1 MVNIYRMFKKL
12 LNFIRINRN
21 KSPTLGVS
29 LRNNLDLL
37 SSLNGGYYKE
47 KLLEIHS
54 LIYAVVDRKSKA
66 IAQLPLRLYKND
78 TVKENKCVFKRKI
91 VVNNDISYIFDI
103 APNNN
108 MTPYIFWRT
117 VTAQKETYGNAYVY
131 IKRNNIGEVVEL
143 NILDPSKVSI
153 YLDELG
159 EVYYKPYNDKNI
171 YLHNLDILHFSSIY
185 VSGYKGI
192 SFLECLRTQLNFKEN
207 VIKMNS
213 EQMEKSIKAG
223 ATLKLPSNLSM
234 DKMKEYKEQFEKSY
248 SQGFNGL
255 IVLDSGMI
263 FEQIKYDVNDL
274 KQSDINKITAKEVS
288 AVSGLPLFMLGEGE
302 SSRYINMEHQT
313 IDFIQN
319 CIAPDVVLIEQEL
332 NRKLLTEQQIKEG
345 YYFKFNINALMRADM
360 SSRSKFY
367 REMVSMGAMT
377 LNEVRSLEDLESYG
391 EIGERPVISL
401 NYSYLD
407 TLDKHQRINN

>member
-1 MVNIYRMFKKL
+1 MFKKI
-12 LNFIRINRN
+12 FEFFKRN

-234 DKMKEYKEQFEKSY
+234 EKMKEYKEQFEKSY

-345 YYFKFNINALMRADM
+345 YYFKFNINALMRSDM

>member
-1 MVNIYRMFKKL
+1 MVHIYRMFKKL

-78 TVKENKCVFKRKI
+78 TVKENKCVFKRKS
-91 VVNNDISYIFDI
+91 VVNNDISYIFDT

-153 YLDELG
+153 YLDKSG

-192 SFLECLRTQLNFKEN
+192 SFLECLRNQLELKEH
-207 VIKMNS
+207 VIKISS

-234 DKMKEYKEQFEKSY
+234 EKMKEYKEQFEKSY

-288 AVSGLPLFMLGEGE
+288 SVSGLPLFMLGEGE
-302 SSRYINMEHQT
+302 SSRYVNMEHQT

-319 CIAPDVVLIEQEL
+319 CIAPEVVLIEQEL
-332 NRKLLTEQQIKEG
+332 NRKLLSEQQIKEG
-345 YYFKFNINALMRADM
+345 YYFKFNINALMRSDM

>member
-1 MVNIYRMFKKL
+1 MVHIYRMFKKL

-54 LIYAVVDRKSKA
+54 LIYAAVDRKSKA

-159 EVYYKPYNDKNI
+159 EIYYKPYNDKNI

-288 AVSGLPLFMLGEGE
+288 SVSGLPLFMLGEGE
-302 SSRYINMEHQT
+302 SSRYVNMEHQT

-319 CIAPDVVLIEQEL
+319 CIAPEVVLIEQEL
-332 NRKLLTEQQIKEG
+332 NRKLLSEQQIKEG
-345 YYFKFNINALMRADM
+345 YYFKFNINALMRSDM

>member
-1 MVNIYRMFKKL
+1 MFKKI
-12 LNFIRINRN
+12 FEFFKRN

-78 TVKENKCVFKRKI
+78 MVKENKCVFKRKI

-159 EVYYKPYNDKNI
+159 EIYYKPYNDKNI

-192 SFLECLRTQLNFKEN
+192 SFIECLRNQLELKEH
-207 VIKMNS
+207 VIKISS

-288 AVSGLPLFMLGEGE
+288 SVSGLPLFMLGEGE
-302 SSRYINMEHQT
+302 SSRYVNMEHQT

-319 CIAPDVVLIEQEL
+319 CIAPEVVLIEQEL
-332 NRKLLTEQQIKEG
+332 NRKLLSEQQIKEG
-345 YYFKFNINALMRADM
+345 YYFKFNINALMRSDM

-407 TLDKHQRINN
+407 TLDKHERINN

>member
-1 MVNIYRMFKKL
+1 MFKKI
-12 LNFIRINRN
+12 FEFFKRN
-21 KSPTLGVS
+21 KSPTLGIN
-29 LRNNLDLL
+29 LRNGLNPL
-37 SSLNGGYYKE
+37 SFFYSGYKE

-78 TVKENKCVFKRKI
+78 TVKENKCVFKRKR
-91 VVNNDISYIFDI
+91 VVNNDISYIFDTS
-103 APNNN
+103 PNKN

-117 VTAQKETYGNAYVY
+117 VIAQKEIYGNSYVY
-131 IKRNNIGEVVEL
+131 IKRGSIGEVLEL
-143 NILDPSKVSI
+143 EILDPSKVSI

-192 SFLECLRTQLNFKEN
+192 SFLECLRTQLDFKEN

-255 IVLDSGMI
+255 VVLDSGMI

-288 AVSGLPLFMLGEGE
+288 SVSGLPLFMLGEGE
-302 SSRYINMEHQT
+302 SSRYVNMEHQT

-332 NRKLLTEQQIKEG
+332 NRKLLSEQQIKEG
-345 YYFKFNINALMRADM
+345 YYFKFNINALMRSDM

>member
-1 MVNIYRMFKKL
+1 M
-12 LNFIRINRN
+12 
-21 KSPTLGVS
+21 
-29 LRNNLDLL
+29 
-37 SSLNGGYYKE
+37 
-47 KLLEIHS
+47 
-54 LIYAVVDRKSKA
+54 
-66 IAQLPLRLYKND
+66 
-78 TVKENKCVFKRKI
+78 
-91 VVNNDISYIFDI
+91 
-103 APNNN
+103 
-108 MTPYIFWRT
+108 
-117 VTAQKETYGNAYVY
+117 
-131 IKRNNIGEVVEL
+131 
-143 NILDPSKVSI
+143 
-153 YLDELG
+153 
-159 EVYYKPYNDKNI
+159 
-171 YLHNLDILHFSSIY
+171 
-185 VSGYKGI
+185 SGYKGI
-192 SFLECLRTQLNFKEN
+192 SFLECLRNQLELKEH
-207 VIKMNS
+207 VIKISS

-234 DKMKEYKEQFEKSY
+234 EKMKEYKEQFEKSY

-288 AVSGLPLFMLGEGE
+288 SVSGLPLFMLGEGE
-302 SSRYINMEHQT
+302 SSRYVNMEHQT

-319 CIAPDVVLIEQEL
+319 CIAPEVVLIEQEL
-332 NRKLLTEQQIKEG
+332 NRKLLSEQQIKEG
-345 YYFKFNINALMRADM
+345 YYFKFNINALMRSDM

>member
-1 MVNIYRMFKKL
+1 MVRIYRMFKKL

-21 KSPTLGVS
+21 KSPTLGIS
-29 LRNNLDLL
+29 LRNGLNPL
-37 SSLNGGYYKE
+37 SFFNSGYKE

-54 LIYAVVDRKSKA
+54 LIYAAVDRKSKA

-91 VVNNDISYIFDI
+91 VVNNDISYIFDT

-192 SFLECLRTQLNFKEN
+192 SFLECLRNQLELKEH
-207 VIKMNS
+207 VIKISS

-234 DKMKEYKEQFEKSY
+234 EKMKEYKEQFEKSY

-288 AVSGLPLFMLGEGE
+288 SVSGLPLFMLGEGE
-302 SSRYINMEHQT
+302 SSRYVNMEHQT

-319 CIAPDVVLIEQEL
+319 CIAPEVVLIKQEL
-332 NRKLLTEQQIKEG
+332 NIKLLSEQQIKEG
-345 YYFKFNINALMRADM
+345 YYFKFNINALMRSDM

>member
-1 MVNIYRMFKKL
+1 MFKKI
-12 LNFIRINRN
+12 FEFFKRN

-47 KLLEIHS
+47 ELLEIHS

-153 YLDELG
+153 YLDKSG

-192 SFLECLRTQLNFKEN
+192 SFLECLRNQLELKEH
-207 VIKMNS
+207 VIKISS

-345 YYFKFNINALMRADM
+345 YYFKFNINALMRSDM

>member
-1 MVNIYRMFKKL
+1 MINKIFYKL
-12 LNFIRINRN
+12 INTVKRN
-21 KSPTLGVS
+21 KSPVLNFNMS
-29 LRNNLDLL
+29 RNLTN
-37 SSLNGGYYKE
+37 SSFLNSGYRE
-47 KLLEIHS
+47 KLLEVHS

-78 TVKENKCVFKRKI
+78 MVKENKCVFKRKI
-91 VVNNDISYIFDI
+91 VVNNDISYIFDTS
-103 APNNN
+103 PNNN
-108 MTPYIFWRT
+108 MTPYVFWRT
-117 VTAQKETYGNAYVY
+117 VIAQKEIYGNAYVY

-143 NILDPSKVSI
+143 NVLDPSKVSI
-153 YLDELG
+153 YLSKSG
-159 EVYYKPYNDKNI
+159 EVYYKPYNDKEI
-171 YLHNLDILHFSSIY
+171 YIHNLDILHFSSIY

-192 SFLECLRTQLNFKEN
+192 SFIECLRNQLNFKEN

-288 AVSGLPLFMLGEGE
+288 SVSGLPLFMLGEGE
-302 SSRYINMEHQT
+302 SSRYVNMEHQT

-319 CIAPDVVLIEQEL
+319 CIAPEVVLIEQEL
-332 NRKLLTEQQIKEG
+332 NIKLLSEQQIKEG
-345 YYFKFNINALMRADM
+345 YYFKFNINALMRSDM

-407 TLDKHQRINN
+407 TLDKHERIKGGD

>member
-1 MVNIYRMFKKL
+1 MVRIYRMFKKL

-21 KSPTLGVS
+21 KSPTLGIS
-29 LRNNLDLL
+29 LRNGLNPL
-37 SSLNGGYYKE
+37 SFFNSGYKE

-54 LIYAVVDRKSKA
+54 LIYAAVDRKSKA

-153 YLDELG
+153 YLDKSG

-192 SFLECLRTQLNFKEN
+192 SFLECLRNQLELKEH
-207 VIKMNS
+207 VIKISS

-288 AVSGLPLFMLGEGE
+288 SVSGLPLFMLGEGE
-302 SSRYINMEHQT
+302 SSRYVNMEHQT

-319 CIAPDVVLIEQEL
+319 CIAPEVVLIEQEL
-332 NRKLLTEQQIKEG
+332 NRKLLSEQQIKEG
-345 YYFKFNINALMRADM
+345 YYFKFNINALMRSDM

>member
-1 MVNIYRMFKKL
+1 MFKKL
-12 LNFIRINRN
+12 LNFIRINGN
-21 KSPTLGVS
+21 KSPTLGIS
-29 LRNNLDLL
+29 LRNGLNPL
-37 SSLNGGYYKE
+37 SFFNSGYKE

-54 LIYAVVDRKSKA
+54 LIYAAVDRKSKA

-153 YLDELG
+153 YLDKSG

-288 AVSGLPLFMLGEGE
+288 SVSGLPLFMLGEGE
-302 SSRYINMEHQT
+302 SSRYVNMEHQT

-332 NRKLLTEQQIKEG
+332 NRKLLSEQQIKEG
-345 YYFKFNINALMRADM
+345 YYFKFNINALMRSDM

>member
-1 MVNIYRMFKKL
+1 MVRIYRMFKKL

-21 KSPTLGVS
+21 KSPTLGIS
-29 LRNNLDLL
+29 LRNGLNPL
-37 SSLNGGYYKE
+37 SFFYSGYKE

-91 VVNNDISYIFDI
+91 VVNNDISYIFDT

-153 YLDELG
+153 YLDKSG

-192 SFLECLRTQLNFKEN
+192 SFLECLRNQLELKEH
-207 VIKMNS
+207 VIKISS

-288 AVSGLPLFMLGEGE
+288 SVSGLPLFMLGEGE
-302 SSRYINMEHQT
+302 SSRYVNMEHQT

-319 CIAPDVVLIEQEL
+319 CIAPEVVLIEQEL
-332 NRKLLTEQQIKEG
+332 NRKLLSEQQIKEG
-345 YYFKFNINALMRADM
+345 YYFKFNINALMRSDM

>member
-1 MVNIYRMFKKL
+1 MINKIFNKL
-12 LNFIRINRN
+12 MSTIKRNKNGILNFNIAGNLTNSDFINSGHR
-21 KSPTLGVS
+21 
-29 LRNNLDLL
+29 
-37 SSLNGGYYKE
+37 E

-78 TVKENKCVFKRKI
+78 LLKENKCVFKRKS
-91 VVNNDISYIFDI
+91 VVNNDISYILDTS
-103 APNNN
+103 PNNN

-117 VTAQKETYGNAYVY
+117 VIAQKEIYGNSYVY
-131 IKRNNIGEVVEL
+131 IKRNSIGEVVEL
-143 NILDPSKVSI
+143 NILDPSKVGI
-153 YLDELG
+153 YLDKLG
-159 EVYYKPYNDKNI
+159 EIYYKPYNDKEV

-192 SFLECLRTQLNFKEN
+192 SFLECLRSQLNFKEN
-207 VIKMNS
+207 IIKINS
-213 EQMEKSIKAG
+213 DQMEKSIKAG
-223 ATLKLPSNLSM
+223 ATLKLPSNLSIE
-234 DKMKEYKEQFEKSY
+234 KMKEYKEQFEKSY

-255 IVLDSGMI
+255 VVLDSGMV
-263 FEQIKYDVNDL
+263 FEQIKYDINDL

-288 AVSGLPLFMLGEGE
+288 SVSGLPLFMLGEGE
-302 SSRYINMEHQT
+302 SSRYVNMEHQT

-319 CIAPDVVLIEQEL
+319 CIAPEVVLIEQEL
-332 NRKLLTEQQIKEG
+332 NKKLLTEDQIKEG

-360 SSRSKFY
+360 TTRAQFY

-377 LNEVRSLEDLESYG
+377 LNEIRSLEDLESYG

-407 TLDKHQRINN
+407 TLDKHERIKGGD

>member
-1 MVNIYRMFKKL
+1 MVHIYRMFKKL

-54 LIYAVVDRKSKA
+54 LIYAAVDRKSKA

-288 AVSGLPLFMLGEGE
+288 SVSGLPLFMLGEGE
-302 SSRYINMEHQT
+302 SSRYVNMEHQT

-332 NRKLLTEQQIKEG
+332 NRKLLSEQQIKEG
-345 YYFKFNINALMRADM
+345 YYFKFNINALMRSDM

>member
-1 MVNIYRMFKKL
+1 MVHIYRMFKKL

-21 KSPTLGVS
+21 KSPTLGIS
-29 LRNNLDLL
+29 LRNGLNPL
-37 SSLNGGYYKE
+37 SFFYSGYKE

-78 TVKENKCVFKRKI
+78 MVKENKCVFKRKR
-91 VVNNDISYIFDI
+91 VVNNDISYIFDTS
-103 APNNN
+103 PNKN

-117 VTAQKETYGNAYVY
+117 VIAQKEIYGNSYVY
-131 IKRNNIGEVVEL
+131 IKRGSIGEVLEL
-143 NILDPSKVSI
+143 EILDPSKVSI
-153 YLDELG
+153 YLSKSG
-159 EVYYKPYNDKNI
+159 EVYYKPYNDKEI

-192 SFLECLRTQLNFKEN
+192 SFIECLRNQLELKEH
-207 VIKMNS
+207 VIKISS

-234 DKMKEYKEQFEKSY
+234 EKMKEYKEQFEKSY

-288 AVSGLPLFMLGEGE
+288 SVSGLPLFMLGEGE
-302 SSRYINMEHQT
+302 SSRYVNMEHQT

-319 CIAPDVVLIEQEL
+319 CIAPEVVLIEQEL
-332 NRKLLTEQQIKEG
+332 NIKLLSEQQIKEG
-345 YYFKFNINALMRADM
+345 YYFKFNINALMRSDM

>member
-1 MVNIYRMFKKL
+1 MFKKI
-12 LNFIRINRN
+12 FEFFKRN
-21 KSPTLGVS
+21 KSPTLGVI

-37 SSLNGGYYKE
+37 SFLNGGYYKE

-54 LIYAVVDRKSKA
+54 LIYAAVDRKSKA

-302 SSRYINMEHQT
+302 SSRYVNMEHQT

-345 YYFKFNINALMRADM
+345 YYFKFNINALMRSDM

>member
-1 MVNIYRMFKKL
+1 MVHIYRMFKKL

-21 KSPTLGVS
+21 KSPTLGIN
-29 LRNNLDLL
+29 LRNGLNPL
-37 SSLNGGYYKE
+37 SFFYSGYKE

-91 VVNNDISYIFDI
+91 VVNNDISYIFDT

-153 YLDELG
+153 YLDKSG
-159 EVYYKPYNDKNI
+159 EVYYKPYNDKEI

-192 SFLECLRTQLNFKEN
+192 SFLECLRT
-207 VIKMNS
+207 
-213 EQMEKSIKAG
+213 
-223 ATLKLPSNLSM
+223 
-234 DKMKEYKEQFEKSY
+234 
-248 SQGFNGL
+248 
-255 IVLDSGMI
+255 
-263 FEQIKYDVNDL
+263 
-274 KQSDINKITAKEVS
+274 
-288 AVSGLPLFMLGEGE
+288 
-302 SSRYINMEHQT
+302 
-313 IDFIQN
+313 
-319 CIAPDVVLIEQEL
+319 
-332 NRKLLTEQQIKEG
+332 
-345 YYFKFNINALMRADM
+345 
-360 SSRSKFY
+360 
-367 REMVSMGAMT
+367 
-377 LNEVRSLEDLESYG
+377 
-391 EIGERPVISL
+391 
-401 NYSYLD
+401 
-407 TLDKHQRINN
+407 

>member
-1 MVNIYRMFKKL
+1 MVHIYRMFKKL

-21 KSPTLGVS
+21 KSPTLGIN
-29 LRNNLDLL
+29 LRNGLNPL
-37 SSLNGGYYKE
+37 SFFYSGYKE

-54 LIYAVVDRKSKA
+54 LIYAVVDRKSKT

-192 SFLECLRTQLNFKEN
+192 SFLECLRNQLELKEH
-207 VIKMNS
+207 VIKISS

-288 AVSGLPLFMLGEGE
+288 SVSGLPLFMLGEGE
-302 SSRYINMEHQT
+302 SSRYVNMEHQT

-319 CIAPDVVLIEQEL
+319 CIAPEVVLIKQEL
-332 NRKLLTEQQIKEG
+332 NIKLLSEQQIKEG
-345 YYFKFNINALMRADM
+345 YYFKFNINALMRSDM

>member
-1 MVNIYRMFKKL
+1 MVHIYRMFKKL

-288 AVSGLPLFMLGEGE
+288 SVSGLPLFMLGEGE
-302 SSRYINMEHQT
+302 SSRYVNMEHQT

-345 YYFKFNINALMRADM
+345 YYFKFNINALMRSDM

>member
-360 SSRSKFY
+360 SSRFKFY

>member
-1 MVNIYRMFKKL
+1 MFKKI
-12 LNFIRINRN
+12 FEFFKRN
-21 KSPTLGVS
+21 KSPTIGIN
-29 LRNNLDLL
+29 LRNNLNLL
-37 SSLNGGYYKE
+37 SSLNSGYRE

-78 TVKENKCVFKRKI
+78 MVKENKCVFKRKI

-103 APNNN
+103 SPNNN

-117 VTAQKETYGNAYVY
+117 VISQKEIYGNAYVY
-131 IKRNNIGEVVEL
+131 IKRNSIGEVVEL
-143 NILDPSKVSI
+143 IILDPSKVGI
-153 YLDELG
+153 YLDKSG
-159 EVYYKPYNDKNI
+159 EVYYKPYNDKEI
-171 YLHNLDILHFSSIY
+171 YIHNLDILHFSSIY
-185 VSGYKGI
+185 ISGHKGI
-192 SFLECLRTQLNFKEN
+192 SFLECLRSQLSFKEN

-234 DKMKEYKEQFEKSY
+234 EKMKEYKEQFEKSY

-255 IVLDSGMI
+255 VVLDTGMM
-263 FEQIKYDVNDL
+263 FEQIKYDLNDL
-274 KQSDINKITAKEVS
+274 KQLEVNKITAKEVS
-288 AVSGLPLFMLGEGE
+288 SVSGLPLFMLGEGE
-302 SSRYINMEHQT
+302 SSRYVNMEHQT

-332 NRKLLTEQQIKEG
+332 NRKLLTEKEVKEG
-345 YYFKFNINALMRADM
+345 YYFKFNINALMRSDM

-391 EIGERPVISL
+391 KIGERPVISL

-407 TLDKHQRINN
+407 TLDKHERIKGGD

>member
-1 MVNIYRMFKKL
+1 MVRIYRMFKKL

-21 KSPTLGVS
+21 KSPTLGIS
-29 LRNNLDLL
+29 LRNGLNPL
-37 SSLNGGYYKE
+37 SFFNSGYKE

-54 LIYAVVDRKSKA
+54 LIYAAVDRKSKA

-78 TVKENKCVFKRKI
+78 TVKENKCVFKRKR
-91 VVNNDISYIFDI
+91 VVNNDISYIFDT

-234 DKMKEYKEQFEKSY
+234 EKMKEYKEQFEKSY

-288 AVSGLPLFMLGEGE
+288 SVSGLPLFMLGEGE
-302 SSRYINMEHQT
+302 SSRYVNMEHQT

-332 NRKLLTEQQIKEG
+332 NRKLLSEQQIKEG
-345 YYFKFNINALMRADM
+345 YYFKFNINALMRSDM

>member
-1 MVNIYRMFKKL
+1 MVHIYRMFKKL

-21 KSPTLGVS
+21 KSPTLGIN
-29 LRNNLDLL
+29 LRNGLNPL
-37 SSLNGGYYKE
+37 SFFYSGYKE

-159 EVYYKPYNDKNI
+159 EIYYKPYNDKNI

-288 AVSGLPLFMLGEGE
+288 SVSGLPLFMLGEGE
-302 SSRYINMEHQT
+302 SSRYVNMEHQT

-319 CIAPDVVLIEQEL
+319 CIAPEVVLIEQEL
-332 NRKLLTEQQIKEG
+332 NRKLLSEQQIKEG
-345 YYFKFNINALMRADM
+345 YYFKFNINALMRSDM
-360 SSRSKFY
+360 SSRYKFY

>member
-1 MVNIYRMFKKL
+1 MVHIYRMFKKL

-21 KSPTLGVS
+21 KSPTLGIN
-29 LRNNLDLL
+29 LRNGLNPL
-37 SSLNGGYYKE
+37 SFFYSGYKE

-91 VVNNDISYIFDI
+91 VVNNDISYIFDT

-153 YLDELG
+153 YLDKSG

-192 SFLECLRTQLNFKEN
+192 SFLECLRNQLELKEH
-207 VIKMNS
+207 VIKISS

-288 AVSGLPLFMLGEGE
+288 SVSGLPLFMLGEGE
-302 SSRYINMEHQT
+302 SSRYVNMEHQT

-319 CIAPDVVLIEQEL
+319 CIAPEVVLIEQEL
-332 NRKLLTEQQIKEG
+332 NRKLLSEQQIKEG
-345 YYFKFNINALMRADM
+345 YYFKFNINALMRSDM

>member
-1 MVNIYRMFKKL
+1 MVHIYRMFKKL

-21 KSPTLGVS
+21 KSPTLGIN
-29 LRNNLDLL
+29 LRNGLNPL
-37 SSLNGGYYKE
+37 SFFYSGYKE

-78 TVKENKCVFKRKI
+78 MVKENKCVFKRKR
-91 VVNNDISYIFDI
+91 VVNNDISYIFDTS
-103 APNNN
+103 PNKN

-117 VTAQKETYGNAYVY
+117 VIAQKEIYGNSYVY
-131 IKRNNIGEVVEL
+131 IKRGSIGEVLEL
-143 NILDPSKVSI
+143 EILDPSKVSI
-153 YLDELG
+153 YLSKSG
-159 EVYYKPYNDKNI
+159 EVYYKPYNDKEI

-192 SFLECLRTQLNFKEN
+192 SFIECLRNQLELKEH
-207 VIKMNS
+207 VIKISS

-234 DKMKEYKEQFEKSY
+234 EKMKEYKEQFEKSY

-288 AVSGLPLFMLGEGE
+288 SVSGLPLFMLGEGE
-302 SSRYINMEHQT
+302 SSRYVNMEHQT

-319 CIAPDVVLIEQEL
+319 CIAPEVVLIEQEL
-332 NRKLLTEQQIKEG
+332 NIKLLSEQQIKEG
-345 YYFKFNINALMRADM
+345 YYFKFNINALMRSDM

>member
-1 MVNIYRMFKKL
+1 MVHIYRMFKKL

-21 KSPTLGVS
+21 KSPTLGIS
-29 LRNNLDLL
+29 LRNGLNPL
-37 SSLNGGYYKE
+37 SFFYSGYKE

-78 TVKENKCVFKRKI
+78 MVKENKCVFKRKR
-91 VVNNDISYIFDI
+91 VVNNDISYIFDTS
-103 APNNN
+103 PNKN

-117 VTAQKETYGNAYVY
+117 VIAQKEIYGNSYVY
-131 IKRNNIGEVVEL
+131 IKRGSIGEVLEL
-143 NILDPSKVSI
+143 EILDPSKVSI
-153 YLDELG
+153 YLSKSG
-159 EVYYKPYNDKNI
+159 EVYYKPYNDKEI

-192 SFLECLRTQLNFKEN
+192 SFIECLRNQLELKEH
-207 VIKMNS
+207 VIKISS

-234 DKMKEYKEQFEKSY
+234 EKMKEYKEQFEKSY

-288 AVSGLPLFMLGEGE
+288 SVSGLPLFMLGEGE
-302 SSRYINMEHQT
+302 SSRYVNMEHQT

-319 CIAPDVVLIEQEL
+319 CIAPEVVLIEQEL

-345 YYFKFNINALMRADM
+345 YYFKFNINALMRSDM

>member
-1 MVNIYRMFKKL
+1 MINKIFNKL
-12 LNFIRINRN
+12 MSTIKRNKNGILNFNIAGNLNNSAFINSGHR
-21 KSPTLGVS
+21 
-29 LRNNLDLL
+29 
-37 SSLNGGYYKE
+37 E

-78 TVKENKCVFKRKI
+78 MVKENKYVFKRKI
-91 VVNNDISYIFDI
+91 VVNNDISYIFNI
-103 APNNN
+103 SPNNN
-108 MTPYIFWRT
+108 ITPYIFWRT
-117 VTAQKETYGNAYVY
+117 VVAQKEIYGNSYVY
-131 IKRNNIGEVVEL
+131 IKRNSIGEVVEL
-143 NILDPSKVSI
+143 NILDPSKVGI
-153 YLDELG
+153 YLDKLG
-159 EVYYKPYNDKNI
+159 EVYYKPYNDKEI

-192 SFLECLRTQLNFKEN
+192 SFLECLRNQLNFKEN
-207 VIKMNS
+207 VIKINS

-223 ATLKLPSNLSM
+223 ATLKLPSNLSIE
-234 DKMKEYKEQFEKSY
+234 KMKEYKEQFEKSY

-255 IVLDSGMI
+255 VVLDSGMV
-263 FEQIKYDVNDL
+263 FEQIKYDINDL

-288 AVSGLPLFMLGEGE
+288 SVSGLPLFMLGEGE
-302 SSRYINMEHQT
+302 NSKYVNMEHQT

-319 CIAPDVVLIEQEL
+319 CIAPEVVLIEQEL
-332 NRKLLTEQQIKEG
+332 NRKLLTEKQIREG
-345 YYFKFNINALMRADM
+345 YYFKFNINALMRSDM

-367 REMVSMGAMT
+367 KEMVSMGAMT

-407 TLDKHQRINN
+407 TLDKHERIKGGD

>member
-1 MVNIYRMFKKL
+1 MVHIYRMFKKL

-54 LIYAVVDRKSKA
+54 LIYAAVDRKSKA

-78 TVKENKCVFKRKI
+78 MVKENKCVFKRKI

-159 EVYYKPYNDKNI
+159 EVYYKPHNDKNI

-319 CIAPDVVLIEQEL
+319 CIAPEVVLIEQEL

-345 YYFKFNINALMRADM
+345 YYFKFNINALMRSDM

>member
-1 MVNIYRMFKKL
+1 MVHIYRMFKKL

-21 KSPTLGVS
+21 KSPTLGIN
-29 LRNNLDLL
+29 LRNGLNPL
-37 SSLNGGYYKE
+37 SFFYSGYKE

-54 LIYAVVDRKSKA
+54 LIYAAVDRKSKA

>member
-1 MVNIYRMFKKL
+1 MFKKI
-12 LNFIRINRN
+12 FEFFKRN

-54 LIYAVVDRKSKA
+54 LIYAAVDRKSKA

-91 VVNNDISYIFDI
+91 VVNNDISYIFDT

-159 EVYYKPYNDKNI
+159 EIYYKPYNDKNI

-192 SFLECLRTQLNFKEN
+192 SFLECLRNQLELKEH
-207 VIKMNS
+207 VIKISS

-288 AVSGLPLFMLGEGE
+288 SVSGLPLFMLGEGE
-302 SSRYINMEHQT
+302 SSRYVNMEHQT

-319 CIAPDVVLIEQEL
+319 CIAPEVVLIEQEL
-332 NRKLLTEQQIKEG
+332 NRKLLSEQQIKEG
-345 YYFKFNINALMRADM
+345 YYFKFNINALMRSDM

>member
-1 MVNIYRMFKKL
+1 MVHIYRMFKKL

-91 VVNNDISYIFDI
+91 VVNNDISYIFDT

-288 AVSGLPLFMLGEGE
+288 AVSGLPLFMLGEWE

-377 LNEVRSLEDLESYG
+377 LNEVRSLEELESYG

-407 TLDKHQRINN
+407 TLDKHERINN

>member
-1 MVNIYRMFKKL
+1 MINKIFNKL
-12 LNFIRINRN
+12 MSTIKRNKNRVLNFNIARNLTNSAFIN
-21 KSPTLGVS
+21 S
-29 LRNNLDLL
+29 
-37 SSLNGGYYKE
+37 GYRE

-78 TVKENKCVFKRKI
+78 VLKENKCVFKRKS
-91 VVNNDISYIFDI
+91 VVNNDISYILNTS
-103 APNNN
+103 PNNN

-117 VTAQKETYGNAYVY
+117 VIAQKEIYGNSYVY
-131 IKRNNIGEVVEL
+131 IKRNSIGEVVEL
-143 NILDPSKVSI
+143 NILDPSKVGI
-153 YLDELG
+153 YLDKLG
-159 EVYYKPYNDKNI
+159 EVYYKPYNDKEL

-192 SFLECLRTQLNFKEN
+192 SFLECLRSQLNFKEN
-207 VIKMNS
+207 VIKINS

-223 ATLKLPSNLSM
+223 ATLKLPSNLSIE
-234 DKMKEYKEQFEKSY
+234 KMKEYKEQFEKSY

-255 IVLDSGMI
+255 VVLDSGMV
-263 FEQIKYDVNDL
+263 FEQIKYDINDL

-288 AVSGLPLFMLGEGE
+288 SVSGLPLFMLGE
-302 SSRYINMEHQT
+302 SDNSKYINMEHQT

-319 CIAPDVVLIEQEL
+319 CIAPEVVLIEQEL

-367 REMVSMGAMT
+367 KEMVSMGAMT
-377 LNEVRSLEDLESYG
+377 LNEIRALEDLESYG
-391 EIGERPVISL
+391 DMGERPVISL

-407 TLDKHQRINN
+407 TLDKHERINN

>member
-1 MVNIYRMFKKL
+1 MVHIYRMFKKL

-159 EVYYKPYNDKNI
+159 EIYYKPYNDKNI

-288 AVSGLPLFMLGEGE
+288 SVSGLPLFMLGEGE
-302 SSRYINMEHQT
+302 SSRYVNMEHQT

>member
-1 MVNIYRMFKKL
+1 MVHIYRMFKKL

-21 KSPTLGVS
+21 KSPTIGIS
-29 LRNNLDLL
+29 LRNNLNLL
-37 SSLNGGYYKE
+37 SSLNGGYKE

-54 LIYAVVDRKSKA
+54 LIYAAVDRKSKA

-153 YLDELG
+153 YLSESG
-159 EVYYKPYNDKNI
+159 EVYYKPYNDKEI
-171 YLHNLDILHFSSIY
+171 YLHNLDILHFSSVY

-345 YYFKFNINALMRADM
+345 YYFKFNINALMRSDM

-407 TLDKHQRINN
+407 TLDKHERINN

>member
-1 MVNIYRMFKKL
+1 MFKKI
-12 LNFIRINRN
+12 FEFFKRN

-288 AVSGLPLFMLGEGE
+288 SVSGLPLFMLGEGE
-302 SSRYINMEHQT
+302 SSRYVNMEHQT

-319 CIAPDVVLIEQEL
+319 CIAPEVVLIEQEL
-332 NRKLLTEQQIKEG
+332 NRKLLSEQQIKEG
-345 YYFKFNINALMRADM
+345 YYFKFNINALMRSDM

-407 TLDKHQRINN
+407 TLDKHERINN

>member
-1 MVNIYRMFKKL
+1 MIYINKMFKKL
-12 LNFIRINRN
+12 LDFIRINRN
-21 KSPTLGVS
+21 KSPTLGIS
-29 LRNNLDLL
+29 LRNGLNPL
-37 SSLNGGYYKE
+37 SFFNSGYKE

-54 LIYAVVDRKSKA
+54 LIYAAVDRKSKA

-91 VVNNDISYIFDI
+91 AVNNDISYIFDT

-153 YLDELG
+153 YLDSSG
-159 EVYYKPYNDKNI
+159 EVYYKPYNDKEI
-171 YLHNLDILHFSSIY
+171 YIHNLDILHFSSIY

-288 AVSGLPLFMLGEGE
+288 SVSGLPLFMLGEGE
-302 SSRYINMEHQT
+302 SSRYVNMEHQT

-332 NRKLLTEQQIKEG
+332 NRKLLSEQQIKEG
-345 YYFKFNINALMRADM
+345 YYFKFNINALMRSDM

>member
-1 MVNIYRMFKKL
+1 MIYINKMFKKL
-12 LNFIRINRN
+12 LDFIRINRN
-21 KSPTLGVS
+21 KSPTLGIS
-29 LRNNLDLL
+29 LRNG
-37 SSLNGGYYKE
+37 LNPPSFFNSGYKE

-54 LIYAVVDRKSKA
+54 LIYAAVDRKSKA

-91 VVNNDISYIFDI
+91 VVNNDISYIFDT

-143 NILDPSKVSI
+143 NILDPSKVGI
-153 YLDELG
+153 YLDESG
-159 EVYYKPYNDKNI
+159 EVYYKPYNDKDI

-223 ATLKLPSNLSM
+223 AILKLPSNLSM
-234 DKMKEYKEQFEKSY
+234 DRMKEYKEQFEKSY
-248 SQGFNGL
+248 SQGFNGI

-288 AVSGLPLFMLGEGE
+288 SVSGLPLFMLGEGE
-302 SSRYINMEHQT
+302 SSRYVNMEHQT

-332 NRKLLTEQQIKEG
+332 NRKLLSEQQIKEG
-345 YYFKFNINALMRADM
+345 YYFKFNINALMRSDM

-401 NYSYLD
+401 NYAYLD

>member
-1 MVNIYRMFKKL
+1 MVRIYRMFKKL

-21 KSPTLGVS
+21 KSPTLGIS
-29 LRNNLDLL
+29 LRNGLNPL
-37 SSLNGGYYKE
+37 SFFNSGYKE

-54 LIYAVVDRKSKA
+54 LIYAAVDRKSKA

-91 VVNNDISYIFDI
+91 VVNNDISYIFDT

-153 YLDELG
+153 YLDKSG

-192 SFLECLRTQLNFKEN
+192 SFLECLRNQLELKEH
-207 VIKMNS
+207 VIKISS

-288 AVSGLPLFMLGEGE
+288 SVSGLPLFMLGEGE
-302 SSRYINMEHQT
+302 SSRYVNMEHQT

-319 CIAPDVVLIEQEL
+319 CIAPEVVLIEQEL
-332 NRKLLTEQQIKEG
+332 NRKLLSEQQIKEG
-345 YYFKFNINALMRADM
+345 YYFKFNINALMRSDM